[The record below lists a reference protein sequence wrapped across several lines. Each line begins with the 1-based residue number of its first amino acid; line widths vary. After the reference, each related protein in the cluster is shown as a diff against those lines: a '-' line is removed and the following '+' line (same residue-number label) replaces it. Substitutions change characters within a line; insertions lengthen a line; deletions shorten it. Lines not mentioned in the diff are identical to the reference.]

1 MVELVGMAVASLRIA
16 TSLSREELEKL
27 GWILMEETWTRVPPE
42 LLFCVDC

>member
-1 MVELVGMAVASLRIA
+1 MVELVGMAVTSLRIA

-42 LLFCVDC
+42 FLFCIVC